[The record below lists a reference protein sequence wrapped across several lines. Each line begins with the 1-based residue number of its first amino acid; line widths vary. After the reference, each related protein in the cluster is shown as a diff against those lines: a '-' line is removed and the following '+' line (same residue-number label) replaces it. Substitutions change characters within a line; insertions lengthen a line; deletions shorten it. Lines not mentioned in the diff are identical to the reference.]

1 MNQTIIKLL
10 KRTTPSEWDWDLKL
24 PYIVFAINATPS
36 ETTGFSPYTL
46 MFGRTGV
53 DPRYTVDEETYLQ
66 AFRENLENILDEA
79 RNNIKIA
86 QERQKLEFDKRPAVT
101 EKKFA
106 VGEKVMVIYPSESK
120 KKLTNRK
127 LGWNHF
133 GPFKII
139 DITESAASLVP
150 VDKLNEDPITVPIE
164 RLIKIPS
171 PGIPDISILP
181 KKKAQFK
188 HLFGTLGRL
197 IFQMSRRFLMF

>member
-1 MNQTIIKLL
+1 MCRSFFKWTVAEPIPNKTAETIARVFVENVILIYGAPKRIHSDRGKEFLNSILENITQILKSEVSTTRGYDPQANGLVERMNQTIIKLL

-46 MFGRTGV
+46 MFGRTVNFPTDENIELGV

-101 EKKFA
+101 EK
-106 VGEKVMVIYPSESK
+106 IC
-120 KKLTNRK
+120 
-127 LGWNHF
+127 
-133 GPFKII
+133 
-139 DITESAASLVP
+139 
-150 VDKLNEDPITVPIE
+150 
-164 RLIKIPS
+164 
-171 PGIPDISILP
+171 
-181 KKKAQFK
+181 
-188 HLFGTLGRL
+188 
-197 IFQMSRRFLMF
+197 SR

>member
-1 MNQTIIKLL
+1 
-10 KRTTPSEWDWDLKL
+10 
-24 PYIVFAINATPS
+24 
-36 ETTGFSPYTL
+36 
-46 MFGRTGV
+46 MFGRTVNFPTDENIELGV

-120 KKLTNRK
+120 NLQIGNWD
-127 LGWNHF
+127 G
-133 GPFKII
+133 II
-139 DITESAASLVP
+139 LVQSAASLVP

-171 PGIPDISILP
+171 PGIP
-181 KKKAQFK
+181 
-188 HLFGTLGRL
+188 
-197 IFQMSRRFLMF
+197 